1 MVRIMADR
9 IKRKQIGPVTE
20 DSSIVGET
28 SGQDLTSGADT
39 IHGQYDTPAKQLKV
53 LNDAIFAILAGGQS
67 YKIGSRSLTR
77 ADLSELIAERDKIEK
92 KIADDAE
99 SPLFPGTFAADF
111 GYDNRR

>member
-1 MVRIMADR
+1 MADR
-9 IKRKQIGPVTE
+9 VRRVQIGSVTE

-28 SGQDLTSGADT
+28 TGQDLTSSSSDT
-39 IHGQYDTPAKQLKV
+39 IHNQYDTPAKQLKV
-53 LNDAIFAILAGGQS
+53 LNDAIFSILAGGQS

-77 ADLSELIAERDKIEK
+77 ANLSELIAERDKIEK
-92 KIADDAE
+92 QIADDAE